1 MDKTTL
7 YLDSEDYRRLKRVAY
22 RRRVAPAILVREAIA
37 DYVARHDTVRAA
49 RSVGAARCGRA
60 EDIFAGFVIDAGRQ
74 WSIKA
79 GYRFLEGGAD
89 NDEVYT
95 FAAVHYVA
103 AGVVFRF

>member
-1 MDKTTL
+1 
-7 YLDSEDYRRLKRVAY
+7 VAY

-79 GYRFLEGGAD
+79 GYRFLEGGAN
-89 NDEVYT
+89 NDEVYA